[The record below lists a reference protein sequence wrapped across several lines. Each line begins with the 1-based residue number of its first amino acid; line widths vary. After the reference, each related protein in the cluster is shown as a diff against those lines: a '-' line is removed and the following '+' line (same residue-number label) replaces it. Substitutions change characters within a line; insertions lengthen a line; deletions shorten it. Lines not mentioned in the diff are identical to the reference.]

1 MAMTPG
7 LRKFALTTH
16 VTSSV
21 GWIGA
26 VAAFLALAI
35 AGVGSQDAQIVRS
48 AYLAMHLI
56 TWFVIVPLCLAALS
70 TGVVQSL
77 GTTWGLFDH
86 YWIVTKL
93 LLTVL
98 ATAILLVHTQPIGQV
113 AAMAAQAS
121 LAAGDLRHVRLQL
134 VGDACAAL
142 FVLVMTTAL
151 SVYKPWGMTP
161 YGLRKQ
167 RELTAAWRPAVARQV
182 TPWGRYVILGIIGF
196 VLLVLLLHL
205 AGGMTGH

>member
-1 MAMTPG
+1 M
-7 LRKFALTTH
+7 
-16 VTSSV
+16 
-21 GWIGA
+21 
-26 VAAFLALAI
+26 
-35 AGVGSQDAQIVRS
+35 VRA

-56 TWFVIVPLCLAALS
+56 TWFVIVPLCVAALS
-70 TGVVQSL
+70 TGVIQSL

-98 ATAILLVHTQPIGQV
+98 ATVILLVHTQPIDHV

-121 LAAGDLRHVRLQL
+121 LAAGDLRQVRLQL

-142 FVLVMTTAL
+142 FVLLVTTAL

-161 YGLRKQ
+161 YGVRKQ
-167 RELTAAWRPAVARQV
+167 RELT
-182 TPWGRYVILGIIGF
+182 
-196 VLLVLLLHL
+196 
-205 AGGMTGH
+205 